1 MPCCRA
7 YEGCAGR
14 GTANAMQEILLT
26 PEGKRR
32 LEEELAELKSTARAR
47 IVEAIREARSHGD
60 LRENAAYHEAKLNQA
75 RIEGRIADLEKIL
88 ENATIVERPE
98 IGGEIAH
105 LGSKVTL
112 FDMRWEEELTIT
124 LVGSFEADPE
134 NSLISIVSPLGS
146 ALVGKAEGDVV
157 SVEAPSGQIQYRIER
172 IE

>member
-1 MPCCRA
+1 
-7 YEGCAGR
+7 
-14 GTANAMQEILLT
+14 MQEILLT

-32 LEEELAELKSTARAR
+32 LEEELAELKSIARAR

-88 ENATIVERPE
+88 ENATIIERPE

-172 IE
+172 VE